1 MNITVNE
8 TQNKKLTPF
17 AQRLRKEMTPEEK
30 HLWYDFLKKIP
41 WTVNRQKVFGNYI
54 VDFYIASANLVI
66 EVDGGQHNDEE
77 AILRDKERDTWFQ
90 EIGITVLR
98 YSNLEVKL
106 NFDLV
111 CIDILK
117 HLPGLPFTVSESPSR
132 NE

>member
-1 MNITVNE
+1 MNE
-8 TQNKKLTPF
+8 TQNKKLTTY
-17 AQRLRKEMTPEEK
+17 AQTLRKEMTPEEK

-77 AILRDKERDTWFQ
+77 AILRDKERDAWFQ
-90 EIGITVLR
+90 KRGIPVLR
-98 YSNLEVKL
+98 YSNLEVKP

-117 HLPGLPFTVSESPSR
+117 HLPGLPFTVRQSPSLT
-132 NE
+132 E

>member
-1 MNITVNE
+1 MNE

-77 AILRDKERDTWFQ
+77 TILRDKERDAWFR
-90 EIGITVLR
+90 ERGITVLR

-106 NFDLV
+106 NFNLV
-111 CIDILK
+111 CIDILE
-117 HLPGLPFTVSESPSR
+117 HLPGLPFTGS
-132 NE
+132 

>member
-1 MNITVNE
+1 
-8 TQNKKLTPF
+8 
-17 AQRLRKEMTPEEK
+17 MTPKEK

-54 VDFYIASANLVI
+54 VDLYIASANLVI

-90 EIGITVLR
+90 KLGITVLR

-117 HLPGLPFTVSESPSR
+117 HLPGLPFTVSQSPSL